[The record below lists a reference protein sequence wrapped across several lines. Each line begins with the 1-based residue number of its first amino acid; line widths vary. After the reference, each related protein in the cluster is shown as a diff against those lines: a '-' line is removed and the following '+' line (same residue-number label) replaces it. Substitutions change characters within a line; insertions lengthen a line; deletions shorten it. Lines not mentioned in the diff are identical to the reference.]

1 MSSMKQDFPLLQN
14 QPDLVYLDNAATT
27 QMPQVVIDRLDHY
40 TRYEHANI
48 HRGLYDLSAT
58 NTAHY
63 EATRQVV
70 KDFLSADATYE
81 TIFTSGAT
89 FGLNWTA
96 VGLKPLLTD
105 KDTILIGRDSHHSNI
120 VPWQQVAQE
129 TGAKLAF
136 IPIND
141 QGLINLAELE
151 ELLPNTAVIALSHV
165 SNVTGVIHPV
175 AAICRLANKHSC
187 LTVIDGAQALHHFPV
202 SLTEIDCDLY
212 VFSAHKVYGPT
223 GVGAVVGKKSVLAKM
238 QPLLYG
244 GNMIDSVSE
253 KNATLAAVPSRF
265 EAGTPPLAQVIGM
278 NAALTWLQEQDR
290 VQLWH
295 EEQAIIRYALAKLA
309 AITEVTLI
317 GPVDYQQRAGVIAFT
332 VTDTHP
338 HDLAQI
344 LSDHHVA
351 VRAGHHCAQLIHR
364 FFNTAASLRISFAMY
379 TERSD
384 IDTFCEHLKKAIK
397 QLHV

>member
-1 MSSMKQDFPLLQN
+1 MKQDFPLLQN
-14 QPDLVYLDNAATT
+14 QPELVYLDNAATT

-40 TRYEHANI
+40 AKYEHANI

-58 NTAHY
+58 NTANY

-70 KDFLSADATYE
+70 KDFLSADDSYE
-81 TIFTSGAT
+81 TIFTPGAT
-89 FGLNWTA
+89 FGLNWAA
-96 VGLKPLLTD
+96 VGWKHLLTD
-105 KDTILIGRDSHHSNI
+105 QDTILIGRDSHHSNI
-120 VPWQQVAQE
+120 VPWQQVAKE

-141 QGLINLAELE
+141 HGQIDLTELE
-151 ELLPNTAVIALSHV
+151 RQLSSAAVIALSHV

-175 AAICRLANKHSC
+175 AEICRLAKKNNC

-202 SLTEIDCDLY
+202 SLTEIDCDMY

-223 GVGAVVGKKSVLAKM
+223 GVGALVGKRSVLAKM

-253 KNATLAAVPSRF
+253 QSATLAAVPSRF

-278 NAALTWLQEQDR
+278 NAALTWLQQQDRPKIWREEQD
-290 VQLWH
+290 
-295 EEQAIIRYALAKLA
+295 IIKYALAKLA
-309 AITEVTLI
+309 AIPEVTLI
-317 GPVDYQQRAGVIAFT
+317 GPADFEQRAGVIAFT
-332 VTDTHP
+332 VKDTHP

-344 LSDHHVA
+344 LSDHNIA

-379 TERSD
+379 TKRSD
-384 IDTFCEHLKKAIK
+384 IDIFNDNLIKAIK